1 MFILVGVL
9 LQVILLPTWIWVKT
23 KAEFHCETREEAIS
37 NYEKYIL
44 NKIKNKD
51 PKICSELNRIYSMV
65 LSGDVNLV
73 CFCKPKSC
81 HGDIIKMIIEN
92 KIDELNNKNQ
102 KKCQH

>member
-1 MFILVGVL
+1 
-9 LQVILLPTWIWVKT
+9 
-23 KAEFHCETREEAIS
+23 
-37 NYEKYIL
+37 
-44 NKIKNKD
+44 
-51 PKICSELNRIYSMV
+51 MV